1 VGAGIYDINK
11 TRRKER
17 IIFKKNSTWIIDS
30 VTEFVPTENK
40 VICQSGKEI
49 SYQYLVKALVSN

>member
-1 VGAGIYDINK
+1 MTSIKQDE
-11 TRRKER
+11 RKDY
-17 IIFKKNSTWIIDS
+17 IPKNSTWIIDS

-49 SYQYLVKALVSN
+49 SYQYLVVAQVSN